1 MEYVFSPEQI
11 DMLLKSFLDYHF
23 DGTTIGNIENW
34 FGIIKNNDI
43 LVGKPND
50 ETEFW
55 YTDGS
60 YFNGYWNLFNMNSKD
75 FNQAVRR
82 YVNKRYGFEIKNIM

>member
-11 DMLLKSFLDYHF
+11 DILLKSFLDYHF
-23 DGTTIGNIENW
+23 DGATIGNIDNW
-34 FGIIKNNDI
+34 FGVIKNNKI
-43 LVGKPND
+43 LVGKPD
-50 ETEFW
+50 AATLYW

-60 YFNGYWNLFNMNSKD
+60 YFNGYWNLFNMDSND
-75 FNQAVRR
+75 FNEAIRR